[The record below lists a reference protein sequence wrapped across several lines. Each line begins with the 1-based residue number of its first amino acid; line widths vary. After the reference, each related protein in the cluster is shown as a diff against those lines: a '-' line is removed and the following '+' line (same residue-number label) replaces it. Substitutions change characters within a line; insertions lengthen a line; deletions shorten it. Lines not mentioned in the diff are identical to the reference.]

1 MWFLNKLGAVLST
14 ENWIFCI
21 TYPDYIFIKNWKNG
35 YAVKKKKTTKKP
47 RKSIWPRIC
56 GYGDAAVTQR
66 CIYVS
71 KTVRHCAELG
81 TLACVASS
89 V

>member
-1 MWFLNKLGAVLST
+1 MSFLNKLGAAFSA

-21 TYPDYIFIKNWKNG
+21 TYPDYIFIKNSKNG
-35 YAVKKKKTTKKP
+35 YAVKKNY
-47 RKSIWPRIC
+47 RNGIWPRIF
-56 GYGDAAVTQR
+56 GYGDAAVTQQ

-71 KTVRHCAELG
+71 EIVRRCLEFG
-81 TLACVASS
+81 TLAHVAPS